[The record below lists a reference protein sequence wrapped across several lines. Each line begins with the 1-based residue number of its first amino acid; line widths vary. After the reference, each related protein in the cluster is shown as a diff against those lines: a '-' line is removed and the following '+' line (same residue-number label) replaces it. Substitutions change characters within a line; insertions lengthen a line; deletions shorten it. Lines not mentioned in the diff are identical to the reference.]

1 MTGALTPKLK
11 FYPGRHWFV
20 FGLMAVSLALLLVR
34 AFQVQ
39 ILESGN
45 LQRQG
50 EIRQLR
56 TYPVK
61 PVRGVIEDR
70 QGEILAVS
78 TPLDA
83 ITADPRELRKVQEDW
98 PRLANA
104 LKMSVSQISSRL
116 DRYAEKKFV
125 YLRRHLP
132 PQEADQIEKLGVRGV
147 ASQREY
153 GRYYPAGSI
162 TGHIVGFTDVDDQG
176 QEGVERSFDSHL
188 SGVEGYKRVLIDAR
202 HRVVGD
208 VESIRQVHHGRQL
221 RLSLDLRIQ
230 AAARRH
236 LRAAVQANQA
246 AGGSAVMLDSRSG
259 EVLAMV
265 NMPDFNPND
274 RGDLS
279 GERFRN
285 RAVTDLF
292 EPGSTIKPFTLSMAL
307 AKGVFSPDSK
317 VMTSP
322 GVHYVGGRP
331 IRDIRDYGELSVAE
345 LLIRS
350 SNVGTAKVAMELA
363 PEELYNTL
371 NAVGFGR
378 LTGVELPGEQSGRL
392 LKRERW
398 RPVDHA
404 WLSFGYGLSSTPLQL
419 ARAYS
424 VLANGGLLRPVTIR
438 MGNRTETGT
447 RVLPADVV
455 REINAILERV
465 VTEGTAKRAAVPHYR
480 VAGKT
485 GTVHKIDPDG
495 GYQKDRYQSLFAGFA
510 PVSDPRLVLVVMID
524 DPRGDQHYG
533 GEVAAP
539 AFSGIMADALR
550 LHAVVP
556 DAPAKLTQDT
566 ARLGVPDSDA

>member
-1 MTGALTPKLK
+1 
-11 FYPGRHWFV
+11 
-20 FGLMAVSLALLLVR
+20 
-34 AFQVQ
+34 
-39 ILESGN
+39 
-45 LQRQG
+45 
-50 EIRQLR
+50 
-56 TYPVK
+56 
-61 PVRGVIEDR
+61 
-70 QGEILAVS
+70 
-78 TPLDA
+78 
-83 ITADPRELRKVQEDW
+83 
-98 PRLANA
+98 
-104 LKMSVSQISSRL
+104 
-116 DRYAEKKFV
+116 
-125 YLRRHLP
+125 
-132 PQEADQIEKLGVRGV
+132 
-147 ASQREY
+147 
-153 GRYYPAGSI
+153 
-162 TGHIVGFTDVDDQG
+162 
-176 QEGVERSFDSHL
+176 
-188 SGVEGYKRVLIDAR
+188 
-202 HRVVGD
+202 
-208 VESIRQVHHGRQL
+208 
-221 RLSLDLRIQ
+221 
-230 AAARRH
+230 
-236 LRAAVQANQA
+236 
-246 AGGSAVMLDSRSG
+246 
-259 EVLAMV
+259 
-265 NMPDFNPND
+265 
-274 RGDLS
+274 
-279 GERFRN
+279 
-285 RAVTDLF
+285 
-292 EPGSTIKPFTLSMAL
+292 
-307 AKGVFSPDSK
+307 
-317 VMTSP
+317 
-322 GVHYVGGRP
+322 
-331 IRDIRDYGELSVAE
+331 
-345 LLIRS
+345 
-350 SNVGTAKVAMELA
+350 MELA